1 MIRSLIRSRLRP
13 PKPQPSF
20 LGPKVTRQPFYRPI
34 MSETQPPLSRQDR
47 DLYGRMGTTMEMFHN
62 SFRQPWTLRYHA
74 GSSGQRPAGMSIR
87 QFLNTAAEFC
97 HHLDMH
103 HSIGRLPSHVS
114 SVVPCT
120 DTSLRGTAHL
130 SSPCTEDASVQERV
144 RAPDAA

>member
-1 MIRSLIRSRLRP
+1 MIRSLTRLRLLKP
-13 PKPQPSF
+13 PPSF
-20 LGPKVTRQPFYRPI
+20 LRHTFIRQPFYRPI
-34 MSETQPPLSRQDR
+34 MAETQPPLSRQDR
-47 DLYGRMGTTMEMFHN
+47 DLYGRMGTTMELFHN
-62 SFRQPWTLRYHA
+62 SFRQTWTLLYNA
-74 GSSGQRPAGMSIR
+74 CSSGQRPAGMSIR

-130 SSPCTEDASVQERV
+130 SSPRTEDACVQERV
-144 RAPDAA
+144 GAPDAA